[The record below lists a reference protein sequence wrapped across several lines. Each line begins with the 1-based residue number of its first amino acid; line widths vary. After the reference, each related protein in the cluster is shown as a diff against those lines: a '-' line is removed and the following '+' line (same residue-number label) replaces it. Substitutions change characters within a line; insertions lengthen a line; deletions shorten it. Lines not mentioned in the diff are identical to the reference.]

1 MELTIQ
7 KRPSEANDQTPV
19 INDWNKEFLERHNL
33 LGHIY
38 LRTQDRIYYPY
49 WKSQLNRNSVAKEEL
64 DRIGK
69 DLEKENLKVFLLKG
83 FSLMGEI
90 YKDWGERFVSDI
102 DLLIS
107 HDELWK
113 LTDILRMYGYQKRK
127 QTKWLGNRHKHLY
140 VKMVED
146 IQISIEIHT
155 QLFWHTSLNIQK
167 DPSPASVNGFYQ
179 LSHENQLVHLC
190 GHLAFQHTY
199 SKLFWLMDIF
209 KYVDRYREKIDWQSF
224 WDQAEKANLYKAC
237 YFTLFLCQ
245 KLGLNI
251 QTILYRATK
260 KKKVAIFFLKKIVDY
275 SYLYNPQKHP
285 VRSNAVKFL
294 IKDSIFD
301 NIRYAYAWLKTFK
314 KRRGRTER

>member
-1 MELTIQ
+1 MESIT
-7 KRPSEANDQTPV
+7 QTLNPEV
-19 INDWNKEFLERHNL
+19 NEQPRTLNDWNKEFLERHHL

-38 LRTQDRIYYPY
+38 RRTQDKIYYPY

-64 DRIGK
+64 ETIGRDLQK
-69 DLEKENLKVFLLKG
+69 DQIEVFLLKG

-102 DLLIS
+102 DLLVS

-127 QTKWLGNRHKHLY
+127 QAKWLGNRYKHLY
-140 VKMVED
+140 VKMSDD
-146 IQISIEIHT
+146 IQITIEVHT
-155 QLFWHTSLNIQK
+155 QLFWHSSMNIKANPQE
-167 DPSPASVNGFYQ
+167 ASVAGFFQ
-179 LSHENQLVHLC
+179 MSRENQLVHLC
-190 GHLAFQHTY
+190 GHLAFQHSY

-209 KYVDRYREKIDWQSF
+209 KYVDRFREKIDWNLF
-224 WDQAEKANLYKAC
+224 WDQAEKSNLYKSC

-251 QTILYRATK
+251 QTILYRARK
-260 KKKVAIFFLKKIVDY
+260 KKKLTIFFLRKIVDY
-275 SYLYNPQKHP
+275 SYLYNPEKH
-285 VRSNAVKFL
+285 RLRGLAIKFL

-301 NIRYAYAWLKTFK
+301 NFRYAYAWLKTFK
-314 KRRGRTER
+314 KRRS